1 LTSKKSQRK
10 TRKKNSSR
18 WPDFKPAGYDPY
30 LQADGFK
37 LDEARGQKVIDFF
50 SECLTHVRGPLKGT
64 PFILEPWLEAIV
76 GHLYGW
82 VSVKTGLRRYRELLL
97 FIPRKNAKTLLGAG
111 LGLVEMFLGDQNTPE
126 CMIGS
131 GDREQARQLH
141 DTIKMMVQNEPELSS
156 RLSVYKNIIKC
167 PGNDGF
173 LKVVSSEAYNLHG
186 ANLSLALIDET
197 HVVSRDLVE
206 IMQTSQGA
214 REEPLIVNLSTA
226 GYDRHSILYEK
237 YDYAKKVC
245 AGVVNDPAFMP
256 IVYEA
261 PENADFTDEKAWEQA
276 NPNLDKSISRDFL
289 RRECSRAQESPV
301 FEATFRTLYMNQWV
315 ESFTPWLAMH
325 KYDAC
330 VGEIPD
336 LTGRPCYGG
345 LDLATTID
353 LSAFVLVFPP
363 QEQDEPFF
371 VKPFAWVPN
380 DTILERSKRD
390 KVPYNT
396 WRDQGFIEA
405 TEGAVIDYKNI
416 LRRIDEV
423 AKTYDL
429 KAVYFDRWGAT
440 RIYQDLEDMGLE
452 VVQFGQGYKSMSAPT
467 KELMRLILENKI
479 IFPENPVLR
488 WCASNIVIETDV
500 GQNIKINKKKS
511 TDKVDPMVA
520 LVMGLD
526 AALKDVYENPYEE
539 DEVLFI

>member
-1 LTSKKSQRK
+1 LKSRKRK
-10 TRKKNSSR
+10 TKKTSSSKS
-18 WPDFKPAGYDPY
+18 WVDYKPAGYDPY
-30 LQADGFK
+30 LQSDGFE
-37 LDEARGQKVIDFF
+37 LDEARGQMVIDFF
-50 SECLTHVRGPLKGT
+50 TECLTHVRGPLKNT

-111 LGLVEMFLGDQNTPE
+111 LGLVEMFMGDPNTPE

-141 DTIKMMVQNEPELSS
+141 DTIKMMIQNDEDLSS
-156 RLSVYKNIIKC
+156 RLKVYKNIIKC

-214 REEPLIVNLSTA
+214 RENPLIVNLSTA
-226 GYDRHSILYEK
+226 GYNRNSILYEK

-261 PENADFTDEKAWEQA
+261 PENADFTDETAWEIA

-289 RRECSRAQESPV
+289 RRECNRAMESPV

-330 VGEIPD
+330 VGKIPN
-336 LTGRPCYGG
+336 LIGRPCYGG
-345 LDLATTID
+345 LDLATTTD
-353 LSAFVLVFPP
+353 LSAFVLVFTP
-363 QEQDEPFF
+363 QEQGEPFYTI
-371 VKPFAWVPN
+371 PYAWVPN
-380 DTILERSKRD
+380 DTILERSRRD
-390 KVPYNT
+390 KVPYNV

-405 TEGAVIDYKNI
+405 TEGSVIDYRYI
-416 LRRIDEV
+416 LKRIDDV
-423 AKTYDL
+423 ARDYDL

-440 RIYQDLEDMGLE
+440 RIYQDLEEMGLE

-467 KELMRLILENKI
+467 KELMKLILEQKI
-479 IFPENPVLR
+479 VFPENPMLR

-520 LVMGLD
+520 MVMALD
-526 AALKDVYENPYEE
+526 AALKDYFNSPYEE
-539 DEVLFI
+539 RGVIFV